1 MSLKNSEIIDDL
13 FNNYND
19 PSDKKKDSRVR
30 LSNTTK
36 VIYARIREEVKKLLV
51 DKQMAKAINNI
62 PIPENSY
69 TLKAK
74 DSALHMRKL
83 YSYYSWLNINKNLE
97 EPFVTQD
104 SQPFM
109 ELQALQK
116 DKEIISIYE
125 NIESYHQVLQEN
137 RQKNTPNYYYNMYPE
152 AYSFN

>member
-1 MSLKNSEIIDDL
+1 
-13 FNNYND
+13 
-19 PSDKKKDSRVR
+19 
-30 LSNTTK
+30 
-36 VIYARIREEVKKLLV
+36 
-51 DKQMAKAINNI
+51 MAKAINNI

-152 AYSFN
+152 SYSFN